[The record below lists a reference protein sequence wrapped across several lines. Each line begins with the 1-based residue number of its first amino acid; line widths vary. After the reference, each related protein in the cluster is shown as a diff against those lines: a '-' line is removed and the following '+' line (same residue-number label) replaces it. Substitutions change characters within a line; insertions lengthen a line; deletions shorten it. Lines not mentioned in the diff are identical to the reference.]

1 MALTVL
7 AGSTFCVSDD
17 LGDITDGVEGFY
29 AADTRH
35 LSRLVLRIDGE
46 RPALL
51 TSRVVE
57 HYVAVVYGR
66 MGALVVRR
74 SRRVAGGLE
83 ERIVLENVSPEPV
96 SATVTVELAADFADA
111 ITVKSWISRLTS
123 FTARVPSG

>member
-1 MALTVL
+1 
-7 AGSTFCVSDD
+7 
-17 LGDITDGVEGFY
+17 
-29 AADTRH
+29 
-35 LSRLVLRIDGE
+35 
-46 RPALL
+46 
-51 TSRVVE
+51 
-57 HYVAVVYGR
+57 